1 MYIDNPKKLFK
12 DLMNIHTMQ
21 DYMEAVEDDG
31 MENDLGNMI
40 SIVEYNK
47 DELWDSNGLG
57 GEGNLRWDLADFE
70 GMDDEEQLRA
80 EMIGDSRK
88 LKRIWRIIQKE
99 LGSKCLLICSKC
111 GDKYFY
117 TKKPK
122 YTVDRYRC
130 PTCKSVGSFEIVPF
144 EEWASPEILYLRKE
158 YLRK

>member
-1 MYIDNPKKLFK
+1 MYIDNPKKLIEDMFA
-12 DLMNIHTMQ
+12 IHTMSM
-21 DYMEAVEDDG
+21 YLERIDDFAKD
-31 MENDLGNMI
+31 DLDDMI
-40 SIVEYNK
+40 SIVYYHK
-47 DELWDSNGLG
+47 DELWDSNEG
-57 GEGNLRWDLADFE
+57 GEGSSLWDLAGFE
-70 GMDDEEQLRA
+70 GMRDEKQLRA

-99 LGSKCLLICSKC
+99 LGSECLLICRKC

-122 YTVDRYRC
+122 YTADRYRC